1 MVSKVILWYGKN
13 RFCLHISHKNAGLIK
28 KKDLIAE
35 KQDLFEKKM
44 RGILSPF
51 SGKKVL
57 GYKKTGI
64 AKAKKYKNR
73 IYLRK
78 KGNDKNREKKD
89 FFPPGNITCNDPSAS
104 NIQL

>member
-1 MVSKVILWYGKN
+1 MEIRVC
-13 RFCLHISHKNAGLIK
+13 FHISHKKVGLK
-28 KKDLIAE
+28 KKDLLAE
-35 KQDLFEKKM
+35 KQDFFEKNEKK
-44 RGILSPF
+44 SPF

-78 KGNDKNREKKD
+78 KGNNKNREKKD
-89 FFPPGNITCNDPSAS
+89 FFPPTTDSKKFVGGDNRSQIG
-104 NIQL
+104 

>member
-1 MVSKVILWYGKN
+1 M
-13 RFCLHISHKNAGLIK
+13 
-28 KKDLIAE
+28 
-35 KQDLFEKKM
+35 FEKNERK
-44 RGILSPF
+44 SPF

-78 KGNDKNREKKD
+78 KGNNKKRKKKD
-89 FFPPGNITCNDPSAS
+89 FFPPLFTIIFKLKNDNFKTRDFSPLIERVLAGVRDFQKRG
-104 NIQL
+104 IGM

>member
-1 MVSKVILWYGKN
+1 M
-13 RFCLHISHKNAGLIK
+13 HISHKNAGLIK

-78 KGNDKNREKKD
+78 KGSNKNIEKKD
-89 FFPPGNITCNDPSAS
+89 FFPP
-104 NIQL
+104 QYFL

>member
-1 MVSKVILWYGKN
+1 M
-13 RFCLHISHKNAGLIK
+13 FAQSHKNAGLIK
-28 KKDLIAE
+28 KDLISE
-35 KQDLFEKKM
+35 KQYLFEKNERK
-44 RGILSPF
+44 SPF

-78 KGNDKNREKKD
+78 KAIETWDRLG
-89 FFPPGNITCNDPSAS
+89 SS
-104 NIQL
+104 